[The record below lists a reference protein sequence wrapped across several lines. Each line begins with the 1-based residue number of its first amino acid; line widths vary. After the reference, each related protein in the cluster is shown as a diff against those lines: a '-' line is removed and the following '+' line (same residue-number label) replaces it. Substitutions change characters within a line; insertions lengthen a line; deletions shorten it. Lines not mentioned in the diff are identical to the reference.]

1 MITLPRNPLK
11 GTGRPDPATASRR
24 RFARRQWLRRWLVWR
39 YVIALGPARRPRRRA
54 PSGWS
59 SSARSSPSNR
69 SRCKVAT
76 RCSPVSRSSPPP
88 TSRTVPTSSSSTS
101 GAIRAR
107 VGALA
112 PVRRVDVSR
121 DWPHGVL
128 IKVTERTPVAV
139 VEIGGRF
146 HAMDAEG
153 VLFRDYRRPPAGMPR
168 VVSTEGTSSAAL
180 AEAAR
185 VIAALPSG
193 LAGRVDHV
201 AVAGVDQVS
210 LVMRGGAL
218 VIWGSDAQSDAQG
231 PGAAAA
237 PLPAGPHLRRQR
249 PRPARHQPRVSDAP
263 TRRRRDASGPEQAAL
278 RACSHAGG
286 ADDAR
291 PAERQIPRRA
301 GRVCRRLDLRSA

>member
-39 YVIALGPARRPRRRA
+39 YVIASVLLVALVAGAI
-54 PSGWS
+54 WLVFIS
-59 SSARSSPSNR
+59 SFLTVQQVQVQGGDALL
-69 SRCKVAT
+69 T
-76 RCSPVSRSSPPP
+76 RQQILAAAD
-88 TSRTVPTSSSSTS
+88 VPDGAHLAELDL

-146 HAMDAEG
+146 HAMDTEG

-185 VIAALPSG
+185 VIAALPPR

-218 VIWGSDAQSDAQG
+218 VIWGSDAQSALKAQVLQQLLSHPAHTYDVSV
-231 PGAAAA
+231 PGQ
-237 PLPAGPHLRRQR
+237 PVTS
-249 PRPARHQPRVSDAP
+249 PR
-263 TRRRRDASGPEQAAL
+263 
-278 RACSHAGG
+278 
-286 ADDAR
+286 
-291 PAERQIPRRA
+291 
-301 GRVCRRLDLRSA
+301 

>member
-1 MITLPRNPLK
+1 VITLPRNPLK

-39 YVIALGPARRPRRRA
+39 YVIASVLLVALVITGI
-54 PSGWS
+54 WLIFIS
-59 SSARSSPSNR
+59 SFLTVQQVQVQGASQL
-69 SRCKVAT
+69 SRQQILAAAE
-76 RCSPVSRSSPPP
+76 
-88 TSRTVPTSSSSTS
+88 VPDGAHLVELDL

-139 VEIGGRF
+139 VEVGGRF

-153 VLFRDYRRPPAGMPR
+153 VLFRDYPRPPAGMPR
-168 VVSTEGTSSAAL
+168 VVSAEGTSSAAL

-210 LVMRGGAL
+210 LAMRGGAV
-218 VIWGSDAQSDAQG
+218 VIWGSDAQSDLKAQV
-231 PGAAAA
+231 
-237 PLPAGPHLRRQR
+237 LEKL
-249 PRPARHQPRVSDAP
+249 
-263 TRRRRDASGPEQAAL
+263 L
-278 RACSHAGG
+278 
-286 ADDAR
+286 AR
-291 PAERQIPRRA
+291 PGHTYDVSVPGQPVTS
-301 GRVCRRLDLRSA
+301 G